1 MGVIRYKIWS
11 DLWHNKV
18 RTLQVVLIIA
28 MGAFAIGATIGASEI
43 MGGVMSKDWRS
54 TSPAMIWLAV
64 NPEIDDEQITALKT
78 IQSVREVE
86 GLLSSNIEWRLSPTD
101 LWQAAGLIARN
112 DYHEQHYNTLS
123 LISGDWPSGKGMA
136 MEKGSDSFFKIP
148 LGGHIYIRV
157 NDKERQVKIDGV
169 LSNRVVFP
177 ASMGGNAQFYVTRDF
192 YGDLTGNR
200 DFSQILAGA
209 DEYDPVALT
218 EIANQMQRQ
227 LERQKIDSAGAAIG
241 SDNNTRIADP
251 NKHFLQDFMDGLFLV
266 LGIMG
271 GLILILGLFLV
282 YNTINAIIAQQVN
295 QIGIMKA
302 IGANTRQ
309 ILRIYL
315 ITVFA
320 YGFLALAV
328 AVPLGALGAYGINVF
343 MLTFFNINPGPFQ
356 ISLQAVLVQVAI
368 ALLAPLIASLIP
380 IFNGARITVREAI
393 STYGLGGAVGL
404 LDRLVIKA
412 QRISRLVLL
421 TISNTFR
428 NKWRVVLTQITLVG
442 SGIIFMMVMSVRDS
456 TTYTFTDLLF
466 QILNFNVNLQFED
479 PVRIEMIEPMTMEQP
494 GVKAVE
500 MWGFT
505 TAKIRLAGQAESED
519 DKSVT
524 LFGVPLPTELYGPQ
538 LRAGRWLQPDD
549 DHTVVVNQKLAE
561 DVGIELGD
569 WITLDHGLKGES
581 TWQVVG
587 LLFDPVI
594 NNSASVPRAPMLRE
608 IGEVGRASTVWI
620 QTQRSDAAGEAEVAQ
635 QLRAYFDARKLKLNA
650 QSIFFD
656 DTASQIIEGIRF
668 RFGIIISLLATM
680 AVIIAIVGSIGLSG
694 VLSLS
699 VLERRREIGVMR
711 AIGAS
716 SGKILS
722 LFVGEGLI
730 LGLLSWLIAL
740 PLSIPAGYG
749 MTQAMGAALQTE
761 IVYRYTPTGA
771 FYWLGIIVVLSVLAS
786 WFPARGATR
795 ISVRESLAYQ

>member
-11 DLWHNKV
+11 DLWANKG

-28 MGAFAIGATIGASEI
+28 IGAFAIGATIGGSDI
-43 MGGVMSKDWRS
+43 MRAVMSKDWRA
-54 TSPAMIWLAV
+54 TAPAMIVLAV
-64 NPEIDDEQITALKT
+64 NPEINDDELTALKS
-78 IQSVREVE
+78 IKGVEEVE
-86 GLLSSNIEWRLSPTD
+86 GVLTTNIEWRLSPNEP
-101 LWQAAGLIARN
+101 WRAAGLIARDN
-112 DYHEQHYNTLS
+112 YEEQKFNKLTLV
-123 LISGDWPSGKGMA
+123 SGDWPNGKNFA
-136 MEKGSDSFFKIP
+136 MEKGNDSFFNIP
-148 LGGHIYIRV
+148 LGGQIYIKV
-157 NDKERQVKIDGV
+157 NDKERVVKVNGI
-169 LSNRVVFP
+169 LSNRTVFP
-177 ASMGGNAQFYVTRDF
+177 ASMGGSAQFYASRDF
-192 YGDLTGNR
+192 YGALTGKR
-200 DFSQILAGA
+200 DFNQVLANA
-209 DEYDPVALT
+209 AEYDPVKVT
-218 EIANQMQRQ
+218 EIADKVQRQ
-227 LERQKIDSAGAAIG
+227 LEKQDIETTGAALG
-241 SDNNTRIADP
+241 SEPNARTADP
-251 NKHFLQDFMDGLFLV
+251 NKHFLQDFLDGLFLV
-266 LGIMG
+266 LSIMG

-282 YNTINAIIAQQVN
+282 YNTINAVIAQQVN

-309 ILRIYL
+309 ILAIYL
-315 ITVFA
+315 LTVFI

-343 MLTFFNINPGPFQ
+343 MLTFFNIDPGPFQ
-356 ISLQAVLVQVAI
+356 VSPRAILVQVAI
-368 ALLAPLIASLIP
+368 ALLAPLVASLIP
-380 IFNGARITVREAI
+380 VSNGSRITVREAI

-404 LDRLVIKA
+404 LDRLVARMKYV
-412 QRISRLVLL
+412 SRLVLL

-466 QILNFNVNLQFED
+466 QILNFNVNLQFKD
-479 PVRIEMIEPMTMEQP
+479 PERIQMIEKMTLAQP

-505 TAKIRLAGQAESED
+505 AAKIRPANQSESDD
-519 DKSVT
+519 DKSTTV
-524 LFGVPLPTELYGPQ
+524 FGVPLPTTLYGPQ
-538 LRAGRWLQPDD
+538 MRVGRWLQPDD
-549 DHTVVVNQKLAE
+549 TNAVVLNQKLAE
-561 DVGIELGD
+561 DIGVGIGD

-581 TWQVVG
+581 NWQVVG

-594 NNSASVPRAPMLRE
+594 NNSAHVPREPMLRE
-608 IGEVGRASTVWI
+608 IGEVGRASTLWV
-620 QTQRSDAAGEAEVAQ
+620 QTVRSDAASETEVAQ
-635 QLRAYFDARKLKLNA
+635 TLRKFFDSRKIKVNA

-656 DTASQIIEGIRF
+656 DTASDIIEGILF
-668 RFGIIISLLATM
+668 RFGIIISLLAAM

-711 AIGAS
+711 AIGAP
-716 SGKILS
+716 SGKIS
-722 LFVGEGLI
+722 RLFIGEGLI

-740 PLSIPAGYG
+740 PLSIPAGYA

-771 FYWLGIIVVLSVLAS
+771 LYWLGIIVALSIIAS

>member
-11 DLWHNKV
+11 DLWANKG

-28 MGAFAIGATIGASEI
+28 IGAFAIGATIGGSDI
-43 MGGVMSKDWRS
+43 MRAVMSKDWRA
-54 TSPAMIWLAV
+54 TSPAMIVMAV
-64 NPEIDDEQITALKT
+64 NPEIDDEELTALKN
-78 IQSVREVE
+78 VDGVEEVE
-86 GLLSSNIEWRLSPTD
+86 GLLTTNIEWRLTPD
-101 LWQAAGLIARN
+101 EPWQAAGLMARD
-112 DYHEQHYNTLS
+112 DYEEQKFNKLT
-123 LISGDWPSGKGMA
+123 LISGDWPNDKSFA
-136 MEKGSDSFFKIP
+136 MEKGNDSFFNIP
-148 LGGHIYIRV
+148 LGGQIYIRV
-157 NDKERQVKIDGV
+157 NDKERVVKVDGI
-169 LSNRVVFP
+169 LSNRTVFP
-177 ASMGGNAQFYVTRDF
+177 ASMGGSAQFYTSRDY
-192 YGDLTGNR
+192 YGDLTGER
-200 DFSQILAGA
+200 DFNQVLASA
-209 DEYDPVALT
+209 AEYDPVKIT
-218 EIANQMQRQ
+218 EIADRLQRQ
-227 LERQKIDSAGAAIG
+227 LEKQDIETTGAALG
-241 SDNNTRIADP
+241 SEPNARTADP
-251 NKHFLQDFMDGLFLV
+251 NKHFLQDFLDGLFLV
-266 LGIMG
+266 LSIMG

-282 YNTINAIIAQQVN
+282 YNTINAVIAQQVN

-309 ILRIYL
+309 ILGIYL
-315 ITVFA
+315 LTVFI
-320 YGFLALAV
+320 YGFLALVV

-343 MLTFFNINPGPFQ
+343 MLTFFNIDPGPFQ
-356 ISLQAVLVQVAI
+356 VSPRAILVQVAI
-368 ALLAPLIASLIP
+368 ALLAPLVASLIP
-380 IFNGARITVREAI
+380 VTNGSRITVREAI

-404 LDRLVIKA
+404 LDRLVARMKYV
-412 QRISRLVLL
+412 SRLVLL
-421 TISNTFR
+421 TLSNTFR

-479 PVRIEMIEPMTMEQP
+479 PERIGMIEKMTLAQP

-505 TAKIRLAGQAESED
+505 AAKIRPANQPESDD
-519 DKSVT
+519 DKSTTV
-524 LFGVPLPTELYGPQ
+524 FGVPLPTTLYGPQ
-538 LRAGRWLQPDD
+538 MRMGRWLQPGD
-549 DHTVVVNQKLAE
+549 TNVVVLNQKLAE
-561 DVGIELGD
+561 DVGVGIGD

-581 TWQVVG
+581 NWQVVG

-594 NNSASVPRAPMLRE
+594 NNSAHVPREPMLRE
-608 IGEVGRASTVWI
+608 IGEVGRASTLWV
-620 QTQRSDAAGEAEVAQ
+620 QTERTDAASESEVAQ
-635 QLRAYFDARKLKLNA
+635 TLREFFDSRKIKVNA

-656 DTASQIIEGIRF
+656 DTASDIIEGILF
-668 RFGIIISLLATM
+668 RFGIIISLLAAM

-716 SGKILS
+716 SGKIS
-722 LFVGEGLI
+722 RLFIGEGLI

-740 PLSIPAGYG
+740 PLSIPAGYA

-761 IVYRYTPTGA
+761 IVYRYTPAGA
-771 FYWLGIIVVLSVLAS
+771 LYWLGIIVVLSIVAS

>member
-11 DLWHNKV
+11 DLWANKG
-18 RTLQVVLIIA
+18 RTAQVVLIIA
-28 MGAFAIGATIGASEI
+28 IGAFAIGAT
-43 MGGVMSKDWRS
+43 MGGSDIMRAVMSKDWRV
-54 TSPAMIWLAV
+54 TSPAMIVLAV
-64 NPEIDDEQITALKT
+64 NPEIDDEELTALKN
-78 IQSVREVE
+78 VDGVEEVE
-86 GLLSSNIEWRLSPTD
+86 GLLTTNIEWRLSPNEP
-101 LWQAAGLIARN
+101 WQAAGLTARD
-112 DYHEQHYNTLS
+112 DYEEQKFNKLTLV
-123 LISGDWPSGKGMA
+123 SGDWPNDKNFA
-136 MEKGSDSFFKIP
+136 MEKGNNSFFNIP
-148 LGGHIYIRV
+148 LGGQIYIRV
-157 NDKERQVKIDGV
+157 NDKERVVKVEGI
-169 LSNRVVFP
+169 LSNRTVFP
-177 ASMGGNAQFYVTRDF
+177 ASMGGSAQFYTSRDY
-192 YGDLTGNR
+192 YGDLTGKRN
-200 DFSQILAGA
+200 FNQFLAGA
-209 DEYDPVALT
+209 AEYDPVKLT
-218 EIANQMQRQ
+218 DIANKLQRQ
-227 LERQKIDSAGAAIG
+227 LEKQDIEATGAALG
-241 SDNNTRIADP
+241 SEPNARIADP
-251 NKHFLQDFMDGLFLV
+251 NKHFLQDFLDGLFLV
-266 LGIMG
+266 LSIMG
-271 GLILILGLFLV
+271 GLILVLGLFLV
-282 YNTINAIIAQQVN
+282 YNTINAVIAQQVN

-309 ILRIYL
+309 ILGIYL
-315 ITVFA
+315 LTVFI

-343 MLTFFNINPGPFQ
+343 MLTFFNIDPGPFQ
-356 ISLQAVLVQVAI
+356 VSPQAILVQVAI
-368 ALLAPLIASLIP
+368 ALLAPLVASLIP
-380 IFNGARITVREAI
+380 VSNGSRITVREAI

-404 LDRLVIKA
+404 LDRLVARMKYV
-412 QRISRLVLL
+412 SRLVLL

-479 PVRIEMIEPMTMEQP
+479 PERIGMVEKMTLAQP

-505 TAKIRLAGQAESED
+505 AAKVRPANKPESDD
-519 DKSVT
+519 DKSTTV
-524 LFGVPLPTELYGPQ
+524 FGVPLPTTLYGPQ
-538 LRAGRWLQPDD
+538 MRVGRWLQPDD
-549 DHTVVVNQKLAE
+549 TNAVVLNQKLAE
-561 DVGIELGD
+561 DIGVGIGD
-569 WITLDHGLKGES
+569 WISLDHGLKGES
-581 TWQVVG
+581 NWQVVG

-594 NNSASVPRAPMLRE
+594 NNSAHVPREPMLRE
-608 IGEVGRASTVWI
+608 IGEVGRASTLWV
-620 QTQRSDAAGEAEVAQ
+620 QTARSDAASETEVAQ
-635 QLRAYFDARKLKLNA
+635 TLRKFFDSRKIEVNA

-656 DTASQIIEGIRF
+656 DTASDIIEGILF
-668 RFGIIISLLATM
+668 RFGIIISLLAAM

-716 SGKILS
+716 SGKIS
-722 LFVGEGLI
+722 RLFIGEGLI

-740 PLSIPAGYG
+740 PLSIPAGYA

-771 FYWLGIIVVLSVLAS
+771 LYWLGIIVVLSIIAS

>member
-11 DLWHNKV
+11 DLWNNKG

-28 MGAFAIGATIGASEI
+28 MGAFAIGATIG
-43 MGGVMSKDWRS
+43 GGDLMREVMSRDWRAS
-54 TSPAMIWLAV
+54 SPAMIWMAV
-64 NPEIDDEQITALKT
+64 DPEIDDEELTALK
-78 IQSVREVE
+78 SVAGVEEVE
-86 GLLSSNIEWRLSPTD
+86 GLLTTNIEWRLSPD
-101 LWQAAGLIARN
+101 QAWQAAGLIART
-112 DYHEQHYNTLS
+112 DYEDQKFNKLA
-123 LISGDWPSGKGMA
+123 LISGHWPNDKGFA
-136 MEKGSDSFFKIP
+136 MEKGNDSFFNIP

-157 NDKERQVKIDGV
+157 NDKERVVKIDGI
-169 LSNRVVFP
+169 LSNRTVFP
-177 ASMGGNAQFYVTRDF
+177 ASMGGSAQFYASRDY
-192 YGDLTGNR
+192 YGDLTGER
-200 DFSQILAGA
+200 DFNQFLAGA
-209 DEYDPVALT
+209 AEYDPVKLT
-218 EIANQMQRQ
+218 DIANKLQRQ
-227 LERQKIDSAGAAIG
+227 LEKQDIESAGAALG
-241 SDNNTRIADP
+241 AEQNARIADP
-251 NKHFLQDFMDGLFLV
+251 NKHFLQDFLDGLFLV
-266 LGIMG
+266 LSIMG
-271 GLILILGLFLV
+271 ALILILGLFLV
-282 YNTINAIIAQQVN
+282 YNTINAVISQQVN

-309 ILRIYL
+309 IGGIYL
-315 ITVFA
+315 LTVFI
-320 YGFLALAV
+320 YGFLALLM

-356 ISLQAVLVQVAI
+356 VSPRAMLVQVAI

-380 IFNGARITVREAI
+380 VFNGSRITVREAI

-404 LDRLVIKA
+404 LDRLVVRMKYA
-412 QRISRLVLL
+412 SRLVLL

-466 QILNFNVNLQFED
+466 QILNFNVNLQFEK
-479 PVRIEMIEPMTMEQP
+479 PVRIEMVEQMTLAQP

-505 TAKIRLAGQAESED
+505 SAKIRLAGRPESED
-519 DKSVT
+519 DKTATV
-524 LFGVPLPTELYGPQ
+524 FGVPLPTTLYGPQ
-538 LRAGRWLQPDD
+538 LRVGRWLQPDD
-549 DHTVVVNQKLAE
+549 TEAVVLNQKLAQ
-561 DVGIELGD
+561 DVGVGVGD
-569 WITLDHGLKGES
+569 WVTLDHGLKGES

-594 NNSASVPRAPMLRE
+594 NNSAHVAREPMLRA
-608 IGEVGRASTVWI
+608 IAEVGRASTLWV
-620 QTQRSDAAGEAEVAQ
+620 QTEYTDAEGEAAVAQ
-635 QLRAYFDARKLKLNA
+635 ALRKFFDQRKMEVNA

-656 DTASQIIEGIRF
+656 DTSAEIIQGILF
-668 RFGIIISLLATM
+668 RFGIIISLLAAM

-699 VLERRREIGVMR
+699 VLEQRREIGVMR

-716 SGKILS
+716 SGKIS
-722 LFVGEGLI
+722 LLFIGEGLI
-730 LGLLSWLIAL
+730 LGILSWLIAL

-749 MTQAMGAALQTE
+749 MTQAMGVALQSE

-771 FYWLGIIVVLSVLAS
+771 IYWLAIIVVLSIIAS